1 VKVKR
6 QTLYIETQDGG
17 VWLPPHKGWFS
28 GLARKAW
35 FSKLLG
41 MKSYSV
47 SSGHWSAL
55 REHNDTKRLVEYE
68 DGDWEIVNENR

>member
-1 VKVKR
+1 MKVKR
-6 QTLYIETQDGG
+6 QTLYIETQDGD

-35 FSKLLG
+35 
-41 MKSYSV
+41 
-47 SSGHWSAL
+47 SGHWNVL

-68 DGDWEIVNENR
+68 DGDWEIINENR